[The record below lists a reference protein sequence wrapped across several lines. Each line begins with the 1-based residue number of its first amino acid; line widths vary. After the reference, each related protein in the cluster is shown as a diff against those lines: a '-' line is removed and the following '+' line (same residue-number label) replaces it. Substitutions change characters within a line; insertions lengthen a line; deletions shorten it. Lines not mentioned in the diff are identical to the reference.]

1 MDEGPVSAFD
11 PQAFDPVAFDTTAP
25 AIVRIHGRITD
36 VDITPTE
43 TGVVVTIT
51 AERE

>member
-1 MDEGPVSAFD
+1 VSTFD
-11 PQAFDPVAFDTTAP
+11 PQAFDPAAFDTASDP

-51 AERE
+51 ADRE